1 MVGAI
6 YKIFKISLVFI
17 TLELQSH
24 PYDFPFETRSDV
36 GQQIKED
43 HDLSWYVT
51 LLVKTA
57 CLFSLSYCKL
67 IIKKGREL
75 KPGFLL
81 TKQ

>member
-24 PYDFPFETRSDV
+24 PYDFSFETRSDV

-81 TKQ
+81 TK